1 MLARSIADA
10 KIHALVAGRDLFEG
24 RSAGDQSKELK
35 TATT

>member
-24 RSAGDQSKELK
+24 RSTNRLAEAS
-35 TATT
+35 A